1 MTLGTS
7 VGARV
12 SDAMAAFGRTVGGL
26 TPPLVAK
33 WRGIARPRIDRHNGV
48 SREKGTELGTG
59 SATVGWC
66 AKTPGTATAITR
78 RGLSF
83 QPPNDARY
91 HRRRIFACR
100 LEELVVAR

>member
-1 MTLGTS
+1 MTRLKAS
-7 VGARV
+7 
-12 SDAMAAFGRTVGGL
+12 RTGIEPAQRRDR
-26 TPPLVAK
+26 TPEDYSCVVAK

-48 SREKGTELGTG
+48 SREKGTWYG
-59 SATVGWC
+59 VRNGWLVC
-66 AKTPGTATAITR
+66 QDAGTATAITR